1 VSKLLAAKE
10 KLKLPLRRGDKVL
23 YLGVGAGKTAKIM
36 LGFGVDVIYGVEFAP
51 KPMKKFLE
59 LCEKHK
65 KLIPIYA
72 DARHP
77 EKYSGIVEKVDIIY
91 QDVAQ
96 PDQTEIA
103 VSNAEWYLKKGGN
116 FILMMKT
123 RSIDI
128 SLSPREVIERELEKL
143 SNFDI
148 LSSERLTPSY
158 PDHWVIVFTR

>member
-10 KLKLPLRRGDKVL
+10 KVKLPLRKGDKVL

-36 LGFGVDVIYGVEFAP
+36 LGLGVEIIYGVELAP

-59 LCEKHK
+59 LCEKQRS
-65 KLIPIYA
+65 LIPIYA

-77 EKYSGIVEKVDIIY
+77 ERYSGIVERVDVIY

-103 VSNAEWYLKKGGN
+103 ISNAEWFLKENGHV
-116 FILMMKT
+116 ILMMKT

-128 SLSPREVIERELEKL
+128 SLSPKKVLEREMEKL
-143 SNFDI
+143 SDFRVI
-148 LSSERLTPSY
+148 ASERLSPRYS
-158 PDHWVIVFTR
+158 DHWVVIFTR